1 MSNVLQR
8 TITFACMLAIC
19 VVVLGA
25 YTRLSNAGL
34 GCPDWPG
41 CYGFLTVP
49 NEMHEITAAQLKY
62 PSSTIEPRKAWIE
75 MIHRYFA
82 GCLALVVL
90 LLFFVIVRSKQKH
103 APKILAGALLM
114 MIAIQALL
122 GMWTVTM
129 NLQPFVVMGH
139 LLGGFTV
146 LSLLTLLYLR
156 WSPPLVEYED
166 HAALCFK
173 AGIVCTCILVLQIA
187 LGGWLAANYAAPHCT
202 GLPLCSNS
210 ELFSW
215 QSLLR
220 LPEKSSTYEYG
231 VLPFETR
238 LSIHLMHRIWASV
251 TLLSIV
257 AMAVLVHIKIAQPII
272 RKGANQ
278 VLALVLLQVFIGGV
292 IVYFKFPIL
301 LTLFHNFM
309 AALLLLALVRTC
321 FLLSRARQVW
331 I

>member
-1 MSNVLQR
+1 MSTVLQR

-82 GCLALVVL
+82 GSLALVVL
-90 LLFFVIVRSKQKH
+90 LLFIVIIRSRAQH
-103 APKILAGALLM
+103 APKVLAGALVF
-114 MIAIQALL
+114 MIGIQALL

-156 WSPPLVEYED
+156 SAPPAVEYEPR
-166 HAALCFK
+166 ASVCLK
-173 AGIVCTCILVLQIA
+173 AGVFCTGVLVLQIA

-215 QSLLR
+215 SSLLE
-220 LPEKSSTYEYG
+220 LPKQSSTYEYG

-238 LSIHLMHRIWASV
+238 VSIHLMHRIWASV
-251 TLLSIV
+251 TLLALV
-257 AMAVLVHIKIAQPII
+257 AMAVLIHFKISQPII
-272 RKGANQ
+272 RNAANQ
-278 VLALVLLQVFIGGV
+278 VAILVLLQVAVGGI

-301 LTLFHNFM
+301 LTLFHNLM
-309 AALLLLALVRTC
+309 AALLLLALIRAC